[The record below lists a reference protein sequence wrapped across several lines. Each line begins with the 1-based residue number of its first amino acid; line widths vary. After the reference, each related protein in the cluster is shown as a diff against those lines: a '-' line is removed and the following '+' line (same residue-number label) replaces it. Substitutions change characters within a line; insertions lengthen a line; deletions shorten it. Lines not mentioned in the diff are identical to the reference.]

1 MVLIDF
7 IYYSILSI
15 VPKKAI
21 FGRRQVACT
30 LFSSYLGFL
39 SLSLYF
45 WFSLIFNFLNNK
57 YIFIL
62 FGIII
67 LGGFF
72 IVFRNVFLN
81 QKEIRK
87 LEHKY
92 SKTSKILF
100 KFIGISFL
108 LFCFFTF
115 IFSGIT
121 VSIIKQNKEEKL
133 KSQIEIYQDSGS
145 YIKQ

>member
-1 MVLIDF
+1 MALIDF

-39 SLSLYF
+39 SLSLNI

-57 YIFIL
+57 YSLIL
-62 FGIII
+62 YCVVFF
-67 LGGFF
+67 GGFF
-72 IVFRNVFLN
+72 ILFRYIYLN
-81 QKEIRK
+81 PQKIRYM
-87 LEHKY
+87 ENKY
-92 SKTSKILF
+92 SKTPKILL

-108 LFCFFTF
+108 LFCFFSF
-115 IFSGIT
+115 VISGIT
-121 VSIIKQNKEEKL
+121 GSKIKQIKKENL
-133 KSQIEIYQDSGS
+133 KNQIELYQDSGS
-145 YIKQ
+145 